1 MSKSERGE
9 NAEDRKEGEVVAV
22 TKNGQATIPK
32 RFREKLGIEPP
43 EKVVFRETERGDV
56 VVERVPSPGEMRGFT
71 AEKEAKTDR
80 RATEILREKREE
92 DQRSRDSDANEQEE

>member
-1 MSKSERGE
+1 MSKSERGK
-9 NAEDRKEGEVVAV
+9 NTEDREEEKEGEVVAV

-43 EKVVFRETERGDV
+43 EKVVFRETETGDV

-71 AEKEAKTDR
+71 AEKEPETGR

-92 DQRSRDSDANEQEE
+92 DKRKRDGEG

>member
-1 MSKSERGE
+1 MSKSER
-9 NAEDRKEGEVVAV
+9 AEDAEDSEEGEVVAV

-43 EKVVFRETERGDV
+43 EKVVFRETETGDV
-56 VVERVPSPGEMRGFT
+56 VVERVPSPDEMRGFA
-71 AEKEAKTDR
+71 AEKEPETDR

-92 DQRSRDSDANEQEE
+92 DKRKRDGEG